1 MIILF
6 LIVSILHVISCY
18 KEITKLRN
26 ITKPLLMP
34 ILIFNFLF
42 NGKDINTIIILA
54 LFFGFLGDV
63 FLIKSKNSKFF
74 IMGLLS
80 FLIGHIF
87 YIVELF
93 KNINFKN
100 FYFIYLFSLLIP
112 ILISYFVYNKI
123 KNYLGSFKAPVIIYI
138 FIIATMLC
146 LSIFYFLT
154 NTTSLP
160 LIAMLGAI
168 LFVLSDSILSIS
180 TFKGSFK
187 RDSFFIMITYIMAQ
201 FLLSYS
207 LY

>member
-123 KNYLGSFKAPVIIYI
+123 KNYLGSFKIPVIIYI
-138 FIIATMLC
+138 SIIATMLC

>member
-6 LIVSILHVISCY
+6 LIISILHVISCY

-42 NGKDINTIIILA
+42 NGKDINTIIILS

-123 KNYLGSFKAPVIIYI
+123 KNYLGSFKTPVIMYI
-138 FIIATMLC
+138 SIIATMLC

>member
-112 ILISYFVYNKI
+112 ILTSYFVYNKI

>member
-42 NGKDINTIIILA
+42 NGKDINTIIILS

-123 KNYLGSFKAPVIIYI
+123 KNYLGSFKTPVIMYI
-138 FIIATMLC
+138 SIIATMLC

>member
-18 KEITKLRN
+18 KENQKLRN

-34 ILIFNFLF
+34 ILILNFLF
-42 NGKDINTIIILA
+42 NGKDINTIIILS

-63 FLIKSKNSKFF
+63 FLIKSKNSNFF
-74 IMGLLS
+74 IIGLLS

-100 FYFIYLFSLLIP
+100 FYFIYLFTLLIP
-112 ILISYFVYNKI
+112 IIISYFIYKTIKHNLYNFKI
-123 KNYLGSFKAPVIIYI
+123 PVIIYI
-138 FIIATMLC
+138 FIIGFMLS

-154 NTTSLP
+154 NTTSFSF
-160 LIAMLGAI
+160 IAMLGAI

>member
-6 LIVSILHVISCY
+6 LIISILHVISCY

-123 KNYLGSFKAPVIIYI
+123 KNYLGSFKTPVIMYI
-138 FIIATMLC
+138 SIIATMLC